1 MDEQTQQLP
10 TFSYYIINVENMK
23 HTHTNYVHKLYGNKL
38 TKTTSTKFELQL
50 QLSKSIQFNQFMMIA
65 GGVNG
70 FVK

>member
-50 QLSKSIQFNQFMMIA
+50 QKHSIQSIHDDS
-65 GGVNG
+65 GGS
-70 FVK
+70 